1 MTELNISLLLLV
13 ISNILLFVA
22 GSIGLI
28 ISSNK
33 YGYSK
38 WYLLIA
44 LVLFISPSLI
54 FVLIPSCE
62 YAEMKKKG
70 NIAYD
75 LLKGKIKIKI
85 AIATFVFY
93 YLLFP
98 IFNLILKYSSAN
110 PDWYSEIAFT
120 CINTVMLLLLP
131 LYLYSRSKIKVLL
144 KM

>member
-13 ISNILLFVA
+13 ISNLLLFVA
-22 GSIGLI
+22 GFVGLI

-38 WYLLIA
+38 WYLFIA
-44 LVLFISPSLI
+44 LALFISPSLI
-54 FVLIPSCE
+54 LVLIPSCE
-62 YAEMKKKG
+62 YAAMKKKR
-70 NIAYD
+70 NNAFD
-75 LLKGKIKIKI
+75 LLKGKAKIKI

-110 PDWYSEIAFT
+110 PDWYSEISFT
-120 CINTVMLLLLP
+120 CINIVMLLLIP
-131 LYLYSRSKIKVLL
+131 LYLYTWSKIKALF
-144 KM
+144 

>member
-22 GSIGLI
+22 GFIGLI

-54 FVLIPSCE
+54 FVLIPLCE
-62 YAEMKKKG
+62 YAEMKKKRVD
-70 NIAYD
+70 AFD
-75 LLKGKIKIKI
+75 LMKGKVKIKI
-85 AIATFVFY
+85 AVATFVFY
-93 YLLFP
+93 YLLFL

-110 PDWYSEIAFT
+110 PDWYSEIAFA
-120 CINTVMLLLLP
+120 CINVVMLLLIP
-131 LYLYSRSKIKVLL
+131 LYLYSWSKIKVLF
-144 KM
+144 KV

>member
-1 MTELNISLLLLV
+1 MNELNISLLLFV
-13 ISNILLFVA
+13 ISNVLLFAA
-22 GSIGLI
+22 GFIGLI

-38 WYLLIA
+38 WYLLVA
-44 LVLFISPSLI
+44 FVLFISPSLI

-62 YAEMKKKG
+62 YAEIKKKG
-70 NIAYD
+70 KNAFD
-75 LLKGKIKIKI
+75 LLKGIIKIKI
-85 AIATFVFY
+85 AVATFIFY

-120 CINTVMLLLLP
+120 CINVVMLLLIP
-131 LYLYSRSKIKVLL
+131 LYLYSWSKIKFLYSI
-144 KM
+144 

>member
-1 MTELNISLLLLV
+1 MTELNISLMLLV

-38 WYLLIA
+38 WCLLIA

-54 FVLIPSCE
+54 FVLIPLCE
-62 YAEMKKKG
+62 YAEMKKKRVDAFDLMKG
-70 NIAYD
+70 KVKINIAV
-75 LLKGKIKIKI
+75 
-85 AIATFVFY
+85 ATFVFY

-120 CINTVMLLLLP
+120 CINIVMLLLLP
-131 LYLYSRSKIKVLL
+131 LYIYSWNKIKVLF